1 MSNEIINKLI
11 ITDVDGTQLKVET
24 RQVENVSCLVLD
36 INGSSIF
43 LDEESDIIALLR
55 YADTCIGTQKKTS
68 LIR

>member
-11 ITDVDGTQLKVET
+11 ITDVDGTQLKVEK

-55 YADTCIGTQKKTS
+55 YADTCIGTQK
-68 LIR
+68 RQA

>member
-11 ITDVDGTQLKVET
+11 ITDVDGTQLKVEK
-24 RQVENVSCLVLD
+24 RQIENIPCLVLD

-43 LDEESDIIALLR
+43 LDEEADIIALLQ
-55 YADTCIGTQKKTS
+55 YADTCIGTQKKTN